1 MGGYISA
8 RSRVRG
14 IVMGDSAVLGP
25 SIIGEDT
32 IVDRWVVVGYPS
44 RERLGRPGT
53 LEDIDGV
60 SLGSRIGSGC
70 VIRCF
75 TVIYDNVEIEDKVEM
90 GHGVLVRSGSK
101 IGSGSRIGSY
111 TQLDG
116 EVKIGRNVSIQ
127 SMVYLPSRTKIGDEV
142 FIGPNTVFTND
153 TYPPSGRLMGANV
166 ERNAIIGA
174 GAVIL
179 PGVTIGE
186 GAVVAAGS
194 LVVEDVPEG
203 QVVKGAPARPYMTR
217 KEYEERQEKYRS
229 IGHKPD

>member
-8 RSRVRG
+8 RSK
-14 IVMGDSAVLGP
+14 VMGVVLGDSAVLGP
-25 SIIGEDT
+25 SIIGEGT
-32 IVDRWVVVGYPS
+32 LIDRWVAVGYPS
-44 RERLGRPGT
+44 RERLKGAET
-53 LEDIDGV
+53 LEDMDKV

-75 TVIYDNVEIEDKVEM
+75 TVIYDDVEVGDNVEM
-90 GHGVLVRSGSK
+90 GHGVLVRSGSR
-101 IGSGSRIGSY
+101 IGAGSRIGSY

-116 EVKIGRNVSIQ
+116 EVEVGRNVSIQ
-127 SMVYLPSRTKIGDEV
+127 SMVYLPSLTRIGDEV

-153 TYPPSGRLMGANV
+153 TYPPSGKLLGATV

-186 GAVVAAGS
+186 GSVVAAGS
-194 LVVEDVPEG
+194 IVAEDVPEG
-203 QVVKGAPARPYMTR
+203 KVVKGAPAKPYMTR
-217 KEYEERQEKYRS
+217 REYDEKQEKYKS
-229 IGHKPD
+229 SSLKPG